1 MRPLYESSF
10 PAPTGRGDFL
20 FSLAVIFDLPEIG
33 IPLFN
38 NILISCLNDAHND
51 FQLSA
56 WNIGAIV
63 AQKATT
69 FLGNPNFC
77 SFSEGIPSETCTWI
91 GSKGFDS
98 LDQK

>member
-1 MRPLYESSF
+1 MRPLYESPFS
-10 PAPTGRGDFL
+10 APTGKGDFL
-20 FSLAVIFDLPEIG
+20 LAVIFDLPEIG

-38 NILISCLNDAHND
+38 YILISCLNDAHND

-56 WNIGAIV
+56 WNIGTIV

-77 SFSEGIPSETCTWI
+77 SIFGRNAFGNVYMDW
-91 GSKGFDS
+91 
-98 LDQK
+98 L

>member
-1 MRPLYESSF
+1 MRPLYESLSLRQQE
-10 PAPTGRGDFL
+10 RGFL
-20 FSLAVIFDLPEIG
+20 FSLSVIFDLPEIG

-69 FLGNPNFC
+69 FWVIQIL
-77 SFSEGIPSETCTWI
+77 
-91 GSKGFDS
+91 
-98 LDQK
+98 